1 MAATPY
7 QILLV
12 EDNRDDVWLIQRAF
26 MHSHPPCVV
35 HVAEDGVEATAFLRR
50 QGDYVDAPRPDLIL
64 LDLNLPKKDGSQVL
78 AEIKADDRLKHIP
91 VIILTSS
98 DSEEDIFRS
107 YANHAN
113 SYIQKPNME
122 PFSLKL
128 RKVADYWLTTARLPR
143 DGHGAL
149 EPVSRDGT
157 SARDEKWQS
166 GD

>member
-1 MAATPY
+1 MSATPY

-12 EDNRDDVWLIQRAF
+12 EDNPDDVWLIQRAF
-26 MHSHPPCVV
+26 RDSHPPCIV
-35 HVAEDGVEATAFLRR
+35 HVAEDGVEATAFLRQ

-78 AEIKADDRLKHIP
+78 AEIKADERLKHIP

-128 RKVADYWLTTARLPR
+128 RKVADYWLTTAKLPR
-143 DGHGAL
+143 DSQSQFA
-149 EPVSRDGT
+149 PVSQDGK
-157 SARDEKWQS
+157 SAGNQSWQS